1 MAFVTTGKMRE
12 KGSTVLADEHSKFEK
27 KTQFCSTYNC
37 LLEKRKLW
45 LFIQIKSARYD
56 RVANCVMNEYETAM
70 KLQ

>member
-37 LLEKRKLW
+37 LLEKRKHW
-45 LFIQIKSARYD
+45 LFI
-56 RVANCVMNEYETAM
+56 
-70 KLQ
+70 